1 MGSCM
6 CAHTYV
12 HVPHD
17 MCIYY
22 IYLYKKICMSCMCT
36 GLLGVHVAHRCT
48 QVYTY
53 RVRVWYMYMNVHV
66 CVYTHIQVYIVHVHM
81 YFSLR

>member
-53 RVRVWYMYMNVHV
+53 RVRVWYMNVHV